1 MNTAGQS
8 WFPLLEPYG
17 IYITGTVEVYCT
29 MALLGFMVV
38 LITLERLFPY
48 RKGLSFFRKGFWIDL
63 IWYTF
68 IQSFFLKI
76 LIFDYIIAPAKTS
89 LGLAESGIIS
99 HWPMWA
105 ILLFFVVTHD
115 FYIYWFHRLQHA
127 NKWLWRTHEA
137 HHSVEQV
144 DWLAGSRSHI
154 LEIIINQTIEFAP
167 IFILLDVETAAVV
180 VPIKAL
186 IDAVWGQFI
195 HANLDIRLG
204 KLGYII
210 NGPELHLW
218 HHADHADVYHANF
231 STKFAIWDYLFGTVY
246 RPEYKPKKFGV
257 WYRFPRDWFAQHVF
271 SLFRFHVGKVESPD
285 TLTGKWFAFRVTL
298 LNGIYDRLP
307 EGGLRRFLYPG
318 GRLSTSEQ
326 FGPKPELAERN
337 G

>member
-154 LEIIINQTIEFAP
+154 LEIIINQTIE
-167 IFILLDVETAAVV
+167 
-180 VPIKAL
+180 
-186 IDAVWGQFI
+186 
-195 HANLDIRLG
+195 
-204 KLGYII
+204 
-210 NGPELHLW
+210 
-218 HHADHADVYHANF
+218 
-231 STKFAIWDYLFGTVY
+231 
-246 RPEYKPKKFGV
+246 
-257 WYRFPRDWFAQHVF
+257 
-271 SLFRFHVGKVESPD
+271 
-285 TLTGKWFAFRVTL
+285 
-298 LNGIYDRLP
+298 
-307 EGGLRRFLYPG
+307 
-318 GRLSTSEQ
+318 
-326 FGPKPELAERN
+326 
-337 G
+337 